1 MFTNPYLSRELAR
14 DRQREMLAQADQ
26 RRQAR
31 ELARVSRGTEGTER
45 RPRRA
50 LRIALRLR
58 PEVHV

>member
-26 RRQAR
+26 QRQAR
-31 ELARVSRGTEGTER
+31 ELARVSRGPEGTER

>member
-26 RRQAR
+26 QRQAR
-31 ELARVSRGTEGTER
+31 ELARVSRGAEGTGR
-45 RPRRA
+45 RPHRA

>member
-1 MFTNPYLSRELAR
+1 MFTNPYFSTELAR
-14 DRQREMLAQADQ
+14 DRQREMLAQVGQ
-26 RRQAR
+26 QRQAR
-31 ELARVSRGTEGTER
+31 KLARASRGLEGTQR

>member
-1 MFTNPYLSRELAR
+1 MFTSPYFSTEFAR
-14 DRQREMLAQADQ
+14 DRQREMLAQVGQ
-26 RRQAR
+26 QRQAR
-31 ELARVSRGTEGTER
+31 KLARASRGAEGTQR